1 MAQYKFKAVDLQGKK
16 HSGIRLANDENE
28 LASQLSREG
37 MFLSSASL
45 VKEGK
50 QKSSFWSLS
59 SGKVKLSETTAFCR
73 QFAIMITAGIPI
85 VASLD
90 LLKTQS
96 YSQAFRN
103 VLAEVS
109 EDVKGGF
116 MLSEALSKHK
126 KVFPVFF
133 RSMVKVGESSG
144 QLDTVLNS
152 LADYYEKDTA
162 IRRKTKSAFAYP
174 IFLLV
179 LTFGISLA
187 MLLYI
192 IPTSRSSLSSM
203 DIEITGYTAAVYSLS
218 DFISEDWFILL
229 GSIAGVFFLWF
240 IIGKTPGGRYAYDY
254 LKVHLPGFR
263 KVNINLATARFARGF
278 GLLLSSGMNIT
289 EAMDTISIIFT
300 NKYQSKCFKLAC
312 DEIRQGVELAVA
324 FKNYKLFPDILIQMI
339 AVGERTATLDKILLK
354 TCSFYDSEV
363 ESALNGLVGKIQPTL
378 LIIMGIVVGGLF
390 LATYS
395 PMISIM
401 QSL

>member
-37 MFLSSASL
+37 MFLSSAS
-45 VKEGK
+45 VMKEGK
-50 QKSSFWSLS
+50 KKSSFWSLS

-378 LIIMGIVVGGLF
+378 LIIMGIIVGGLF

>member
-1 MAQYKFKAVDLQGKK
+1 MLQYKFKAVDLHGKK
-16 HSGIRLANDENE
+16 HSGIRVANDETE

-37 MFLSSASL
+37 LFLSTAS
-45 VKEGK
+45 VMKEGK
-50 QKSSFWSLS
+50 KKSSFWSLS
-59 SGKVKLSETTAFCR
+59 GGKVKLSETTAFCR
-73 QFAIMITAGIPI
+73 QFAIMITAGISI
-85 VASLD
+85 VSSLD

-96 YSQAFRN
+96 YSQAFKL

-116 MLSEALSKHK
+116 MLSEALAKHK

-144 QLDTVLNS
+144 QLDMVLNS

-192 IPTSRSSLSSM
+192 IPTFRSSLADL
-203 DIEITGYTAAVYSLS
+203 DIEISGFTAAVYAVS
-218 DFISEDWFILL
+218 DFIMGNWYIIL
-229 GSIAGVFFLWF
+229 GVIAGIIFLWF
-240 IIGKTPGGRYAYDY
+240 VIGKTPGGRYAYDY
-254 LKVHLPGFR
+254 LKVHLPGFK

-289 EAMDTISIIFT
+289 EAMDTITIIFS
-300 NKYQSKCFKLAC
+300 NKYQNKCFKQAC
-312 DEIRQGVELAVA
+312 DDIRQGVELAPA
-324 FKNYKLFPDILIQMI
+324 FKNYKLFPDVLIQMI
-339 AVGERTATLDKILLK
+339 AVGERTATLDQILLK

-363 ESALNGLVGKIQPTL
+363 ESALNGLVGKIQPIL

-401 QSL
+401 QSI